1 MSSTSSKTDGP
12 VAAVSPI
19 QTQPVGLP
27 ELAPRQP
34 VGPALVGA
42 HAGLLD
48 SVSVSLSVLVGEARI
63 TLGELMGL
71 KEAAVLKIDRLV
83 DAPVDVVI
91 NGSVVARGQLVVVD
105 DHFGVRVTEIA
116 ASAA

>member
-1 MSSTSSKTDGP
+1 MSSTSSKS
-12 VAAVSPI
+12 AAAGVIPI

-34 VGPALVGA
+34 VGPALMGA

-48 SVSVSLSVLVGEARI
+48 SVTVSLSVLVGEARI
-63 TLGELMGL
+63 TLGELMSL
-71 KEAAVLKIDRLV
+71 KEAAVLKINRLV

-91 NGSVVARGQLVVVD
+91 NGNVVARGQLVVVD
-105 DHFGVRVTEIA
+105 DNFGVRVTEIA
-116 ASAA
+116 ASLG